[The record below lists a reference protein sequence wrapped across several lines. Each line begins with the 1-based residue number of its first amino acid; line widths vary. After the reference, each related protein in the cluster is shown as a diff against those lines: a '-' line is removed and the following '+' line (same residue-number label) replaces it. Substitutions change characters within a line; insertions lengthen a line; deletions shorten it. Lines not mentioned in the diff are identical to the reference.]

1 MTRQSKIAVTL
12 VIVSC
17 AFWAG
22 LLLVPFLGLTAAQAS
37 AFSLACI
44 IAGEVTF
51 WGGALIVGR
60 DMMKGYAKYL
70 SPRNWKRVSPIQPEV
85 ITVEETD
92 ESA

>member
-1 MTRQSKIAVTL
+1 MTRQSKFAVTL

-22 LLLVPFLGLTAAQAS
+22 LLLVPFLGMTAAQAS
-37 AFSLACI
+37 AFSLGCI

-60 DMMKGYAKYL
+60 DMMKRYAQYL
-70 SPRNWKRVSPIQPEV
+70 SPKNWRRATPIQPEV
-85 ITVEETD
+85 IAVEETD
-92 ESA
+92 DPT